1 MKKIGNYYMND
12 IEFASGAF
20 SKIYIGYNK
29 YTKKKVA
36 IKEIIIKNT
45 KSKKYIKREIELH
58 KKLNHINIIKLFDI
72 YNYNNRFYM
81 ILEFC
86 KDGDLANFQKRRKM
100 NEIYIQN
107 FIFQLTEGLKYLRK
121 LKIAHRDLKPH
132 NLLID
137 NNVLKISDF
146 GLAKEYTSGN
156 LDIDL
161 KQTYCG
167 SPMYMSPEILN
178 YNSYDTKSDL
188 WSIGIIIYEMLTGKP
203 PFKAK
208 NINELII
215 MSKKEIII
223 PDYIKNN
230 ISISCLD
237 LLNKLLNN
245 DKNKRI
251 CWDDYFNHEWLS
263 DNKLLEYENTL
274 IKNPLQYDLT
284 KKEKVFIEY
293 KLDNNIIKDF
303 KTININQNQNEININ
318 KNNTNHTNKEPKKT
332 IKISKYN
339 KYENTDYN
347 DGEYN
352 DELFLSASSILQD
365 DDSIQLSS
373 SSINSNQNHS
383 NNSSNNSSSNSVN
396 NSNKDSINKSYVIV
410 NNLSFT
416 SSLESSSYI
425 NSSQNN
431 RSKPID
437 IVKHRKYDFH
447 NETNLVDIPKYHY
460 NNSLG
465 TLKNNKTDN
474 VKNFLQGSLQL
485 LKESYKYISNN
496 NNSI

>member
-36 IKEIIIKNT
+36 IKEIVIKNT

-58 KKLNHINIIKLFDI
+58 KKLSHINIIKLYDI
-72 YNYNNRFYM
+72 YNYNNKFYM

-215 MSKKEIII
+215 MSKKEM
-223 PDYIKNN
+223 
-230 ISISCLD
+230 CL
-237 LLNKLLNN
+237 
-245 DKNKRI
+245 
-251 CWDDYFNHEWLS
+251 
-263 DNKLLEYENTL
+263 
-274 IKNPLQYDLT
+274 
-284 KKEKVFIEY
+284 
-293 KLDNNIIKDF
+293 
-303 KTININQNQNEININ
+303 
-318 KNNTNHTNKEPKKT
+318 
-332 IKISKYN
+332 
-339 KYENTDYN
+339 
-347 DGEYN
+347 
-352 DELFLSASSILQD
+352 
-365 DDSIQLSS
+365 
-373 SSINSNQNHS
+373 
-383 NNSSNNSSSNSVN
+383 
-396 NSNKDSINKSYVIV
+396 
-410 NNLSFT
+410 
-416 SSLESSSYI
+416 
-425 NSSQNN
+425 
-431 RSKPID
+431 
-437 IVKHRKYDFH
+437 
-447 NETNLVDIPKYHY
+447 
-460 NNSLG
+460 
-465 TLKNNKTDN
+465 
-474 VKNFLQGSLQL
+474 
-485 LKESYKYISNN
+485 
-496 NNSI
+496 